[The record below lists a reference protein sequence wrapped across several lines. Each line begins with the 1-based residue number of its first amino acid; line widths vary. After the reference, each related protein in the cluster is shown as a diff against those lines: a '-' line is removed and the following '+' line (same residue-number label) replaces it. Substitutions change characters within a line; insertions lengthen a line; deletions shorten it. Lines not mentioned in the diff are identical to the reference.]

1 MVLPKHGIP
10 ADPAPRQQRRRREAP
25 AASRSALPA
34 AGRRFTLPPM
44 ASRWDS
50 TLRALTRHLEAAG
63 LPSVTAIALERRN
76 PFDVLVSTVI
86 SLRTRDE
93 VTAAAS
99 RRLLAR
105 APDPAALAR
114 LPQRSIETL
123 IYPAGFYRTKA
134 RHLRAIAGILIAA
147 HGAEVPQEMEAL
159 LALPGVGRKTAN
171 LVRNLGF
178 GLDGICVDTHVHRIS
193 NRLGW
198 VRTKNPAETE
208 KALEKVLPRKHWIA
222 INTILVQFGQITC
235 KPLSP
240 ICSACPLARGCPR
253 IGVTRAR

>member
-1 MVLPKHGIP
+1 M
-10 ADPAPRQQRRRREAP
+10 
-25 AASRSALPA
+25 
-34 AGRRFTLPPM
+34 
-44 ASRWDS
+44 
-50 TLRALTRHLEAAG
+50 RALVRHLQAAG
-63 LPSVTAIALERRN
+63 LPSVTAIARERRD
-76 PFDVLVSTVI
+76 PFHVLVSTVI
-86 SLRTRDE
+86 SLRTKDQ

-105 APDPAALAR
+105 APEAAALAR
-114 LPQRSIETL
+114 LPERSIERL

-134 RHLRAIAGILIAA
+134 RHLRAIAATLISSYG
-147 HGAEVPQEMEAL
+147 GAVPSDMDQL

-198 VRTKNPAETE
+198 VRTGGPAETE
-208 KALEKVLPRKHWIA
+208 SALEKVLPRKYWIP
-222 INTILVQFGQITC
+222 INTILVQFGQTTC

-240 ICSACPLARGCPR
+240 ICSCCPLSGDCPR
-253 IGVTRAR
+253 TGVSRSR